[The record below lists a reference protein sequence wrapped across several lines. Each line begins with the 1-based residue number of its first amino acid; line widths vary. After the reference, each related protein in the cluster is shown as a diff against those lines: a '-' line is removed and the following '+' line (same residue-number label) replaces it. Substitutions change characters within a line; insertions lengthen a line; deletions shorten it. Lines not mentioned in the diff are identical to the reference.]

1 MAAASAIIRIEK
13 ITREYVMGEH
23 VVAALKAVEL
33 VINAGDFLAITGASG
48 SGKSTLLHLIGCL
61 DVPTSGSYTLSGRDV
76 SGISDEELSAIRAG
90 KIGFVFQSY
99 NLVPQLSVLDNVLL
113 PLRYSRQSRAEGI
126 ERAHSSIDR
135 VGLSD
140 RITHRPA
147 QLSGGE
153 MQRVAIARAL
163 INDPL
168 IILADEPTG
177 NLDRTNSDEIMS
189 IFEQLHTDG
198 RTIVIA
204 THNMSIAELC
214 SRVVRLEDGAVV
226 EDNLNA
232 GSRS

>member
-1 MAAASAIIRIEK
+1 MAATSEIIRIDK
-13 ITREYVMGEH
+13 LTKEYVMGEH
-23 VVAALKAVEL
+23 VVAALREVEL
-33 VINAGDFLAITGASG
+33 TINSGDFLAITGASG

-113 PLRYSRQSRAEGI
+113 PLRYCKQSSEDGI
-126 ERAHSSIDR
+126 ERARSSIAQ

-140 RITHRPA
+140 RMTHRPA

-177 NLDRTNSDEIMS
+177 NLDRANSNEIMS
-189 IFEQLHTDG
+189 ILEQLHKDG
-198 RTIVIA
+198 RTIVLA
-204 THNMSIAELC
+204 THDMSIAGRC
-214 SRVVRLEDGAVV
+214 ARVVQLEDGVIV
-226 EDNLNA
+226 DDNTTVSSL
-232 GSRS
+232 

>member
-1 MAAASAIIRIEK
+1 MAAASEIIRLDK
-13 ITREYVMGEH
+13 LTKEYVMGEH
-23 VVAALKAVEL
+23 VVAALREVEL
-33 VINAGDFLAITGASG
+33 VINAGEFLAITGASG

-61 DVPTSGSYTLSGRDV
+61 DVPTSGSYTLSGQDV

-90 KIGFVFQSY
+90 KLGFIFQSY

-113 PLRYSRQSRAEGI
+113 PLRYSKQSGREGM
-126 ERAHSSIDR
+126 ERARSSIDR
-135 VGLSD
+135 VGLSG
-140 RITHRPA
+140 RITHRPT

-189 IFEQLHTDG
+189 ILNQLHQDG
-198 RTIVIA
+198 RTIVMA
-204 THNMSIAELC
+204 THNMDIAGLC
-214 SRVVRLEDGAVV
+214 SRMVRLEDGAVV
-226 EDNLNA
+226 ENKLKE
-232 GSRS
+232 GPL